1 MVRYPVELREAS
13 EIDDQV
19 TRTVIDT
26 LNAADLKSA
35 FSGPPK
41 IRAAIKG

>member
-1 MVRYPVELREAS
+1 VDIHQAS

-19 TRTVIDT
+19 TRAILDV
-26 LNAADLKSA
+26 LEKEADLKA
-35 FSGPPK
+35 AVAGTPK